1 MEAGKAPRCCS
12 PLGTSGG
19 SEGLEDSDL
28 PKGLT
33 GKSKDMGPTGRHVAS
48 LNRNVVEHVRGDETM
63 NVVAEDPIQNAVVV
77 TSQTDDTDAALFKV
91 V

>member
-1 MEAGKAPRCCS
+1 MDPLASSYQCS
-12 PLGTSGG
+12 S
-19 SEGLEDSDL
+19 S
-28 PKGLT
+28 
-33 GKSKDMGPTGRHVAS
+33 A
-48 LNRNVVEHVRGDETM
+48 GDETM